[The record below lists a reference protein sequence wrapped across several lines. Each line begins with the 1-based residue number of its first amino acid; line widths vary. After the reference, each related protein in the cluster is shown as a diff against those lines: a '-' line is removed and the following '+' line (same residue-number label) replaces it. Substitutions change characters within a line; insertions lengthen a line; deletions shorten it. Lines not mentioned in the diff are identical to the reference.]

1 LLQKEARDAIE
12 CMLWWLET
20 LWLCCTRLLRVRR
33 LLCEE
38 SLLGRKCIPIERI
51 HFPLFFLSQKFIFLA
66 VSSAFSSYFS
76 IYSSCILVIFVV
88 NFWLF
93 LSLCIFGYFQK
104 IWYVWKELFLKDL
117 KTIEAFIY
125 LNIALLLNLHD
136 LREYV
141 GANQNLFWKELD
153 LRTASCKIQ

>member
-1 LLQKEARDAIE
+1 
-12 CMLWWLET
+12 
-20 LWLCCTRLLRVRR
+20 
-33 LLCEE
+33 
-38 SLLGRKCIPIERI
+38 
-51 HFPLFFLSQKFIFLA
+51 
-66 VSSAFSSYFS
+66 
-76 IYSSCILVIFVV
+76 
-88 NFWLF
+88 LF

-117 KTIEAFIY
+117 KTFEAFIY
-125 LNIALLLNLHD
+125 LNSALLLNPHD